1 MLRSRLFWKLF
12 CIYGIAL
19 LLLVAILG
27 VVLSGRNQRAEL
39 PQAIW
44 LTAVFAAVTGTVLA
58 FWLGKR
64 LIEPIQA
71 LTQQSERIAAGDL
84 TGKVYVDTRDEVAV
98 LARTFNDMKERLA
111 EQFTELENDRQQLR
125 TILFGMQEGVIAL
138 DGEERI
144 LFANHRAAVLLGFQS
159 QSAVGRKLW
168 EIVRQRTIYDMVRRV
183 LGGEAACQG
192 EMETETPE
200 ARFLLVRGVRLPGP
214 GLRGTVLV
222 LHDAT
227 ELRRLERVRQ
237 EFVANV
243 SHELKTPLAVIKA
256 CVETLVDG
264 AVEDETNRGGFL
276 QQIAEQADHLHAL
289 ILDLLSLARIES
301 GSASFEFE
309 PVHLDPL
316 VAECLERH
324 SSRAIGKRQTLEIG
338 YAVNGAAHKDPP
350 ASDSM
355 PANPPIAWADQE
367 AVNQILENLVDNA
380 LKYTPEG
387 GNIWVRYRGDGD
399 QVVLEVE
406 DTGIGI
412 PERDLPR
419 IFERFYRAD
428 KARSRE
434 LGGTGL
440 GLSIVKH
447 LVQSMHGS
455 IRASSR
461 PGKGTIFEVRL
472 PRAPA

>member
-12 CIYGIAL
+12 CIYGLAL
-19 LLLVAILG
+19 LLLVAILS

-44 LTAVFAAVTGTVLA
+44 MTALFAVVTGTVLA

-64 LIEPIQA
+64 LIEPIQD
-71 LTQQSERIAAGDL
+71 LTQHAQRIAAGDL
-84 TGKVYVDTRDEVAV
+84 GGKVYVSSRDEMAV
-98 LARTFNDMKERLA
+98 LARTFNDMKECLA
-111 EQFTELENDRQQLR
+111 EQFAELENDRQQLR

-144 LFANHRAAVLLGFQS
+144 LFANQRAAVLLGFQT

-192 EMETETPE
+192 EMETEAPE
-200 ARFLLVRGVRLPGP
+200 ARFLLIRGVRLPGP
-214 GLRGTVLV
+214 GIRGAVLV

-256 CVETLVDG
+256 CVETLADG
-264 AVEDETNRGGFL
+264 AVEDEKNRGGFL

-309 PVHLDPL
+309 PVYLDPL
-316 VAECLERH
+316 VAECVERH
-324 SSRAIGKRQTLEIG
+324 SSRAVGKQQTLEIG
-338 YAVNGAAHKDPP
+338 SAVNGVAQKGSPRLDAL
-350 ASDSM
+350 
-355 PANPPIAWADQE
+355 PANPPVAWADQE
-367 AVNQILENLVDNA
+367 AVSQILENLVDNA
-380 LKYTPEG
+380 VKYTPEG

-461 PGKGTIFEVRL
+461 LGKGTTFEVRL